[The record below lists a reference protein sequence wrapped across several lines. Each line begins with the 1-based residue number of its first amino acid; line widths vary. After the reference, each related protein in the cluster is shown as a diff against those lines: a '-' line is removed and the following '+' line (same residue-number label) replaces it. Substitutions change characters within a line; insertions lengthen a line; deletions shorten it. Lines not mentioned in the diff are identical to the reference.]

1 MPSSRRRFLQVVP
14 LGCVTTLLAA
24 CAPAAPAPAAAPTS
38 PPPPA
43 TSVPTVA
50 PASAPPV
57 PTAVLPTAAAAKPV
71 ATAAPAKGSVL
82 PSYIPLASKPA
93 PDYPSK
99 GELYED
105 GYSKYPANP
114 SKATP
119 AEPPG
124 LGSTV
129 TVFVDGLYPPPTPLD
144 QNPAWQAI
152 NKQLNATVQ
161 FNIVPPADYA
171 SKLATL
177 MAGGD
182 YPDLISL
189 FGGLTAAPNLP
200 SFLQQAAADLTPYL
214 SSDAVKAYP
223 NLAAL
228 PTFAWRNS
236 GSVIGGHLWTV
247 PVSRPSISS
256 LMIKNSTVWDREI
269 GPDYTPRNAD
279 DFTRVLQQLNKP
291 SANRWAIGTFQAAL
305 SGPFEIAWFASLF
318 GAPNNWRLEPDG
330 KLVKDYET
338 PEFKE
343 AVGYVRDLIT
353 AGVFFPDSLTTTS
366 APAAMTNLVSGKC
379 VLSVR
384 SLGLDWTDGYQQG
397 QHLDPPQT
405 FGFMRHFAAHD
416 GAKPVFFLGTGY
428 GASTMLK
435 QASPGRI
442 KELLNIL
449 NWTAAP
455 FGSQEDL
462 LMVYGIEG
470 TDYRLDAS
478 GNPVTSDSWAGD
490 AYNAPWRYMTQH
502 HQVMYNANYPE
513 FTKLEA
519 DAETALIPIGV
530 SDATLGY
537 YSPTNSAKGVRL
549 RLTFNDGLLEVL
561 QGSRPLGDLD
571 QLVSDWQA
579 NGGED
584 IRKEYLAAIAAA
596 A

>member
-14 LGCVTTLLAA
+14 LGCATTLLAA
-24 CAPAAPAPAAAPTS
+24 CAPAAGVPAAPPTS

-50 PASAPPV
+50 TASAPPT
-57 PTAVLPTAAAAKPV
+57 PTGVLPTAAAARPA
-71 ATAAPAKGSVL
+71 ATAAPAKSSVL
-82 PSYIPLASKPA
+82 PSYIALASKPA

-114 SKATP
+114 VRATP

-129 TVFVDGLYPPPTPLD
+129 TVFADGLYPPPTPLE

-152 NKQLNATVQ
+152 NKQLNAMVQ
-161 FNIVPPADYA
+161 FNVVPPADYA

-189 FGGLTAAPNLP
+189 FGGLIAAPNLP

-214 SSDAVKAYP
+214 SGDAVKAYP

-236 GSVIGGHLWTV
+236 GSLIGGHLWTV
-247 PVSRPSISS
+247 PISRPSISS
-256 LMIKNSTVWDREI
+256 LMIKNSSVWDQEI
-269 GPDYTPRNAD
+269 GPDYTPTNVD
-279 DFTRVLQQLNKP
+279 DFKRVLLQLNQP

-318 GAPNNWRLEPDG
+318 DAPNNWRLEPGG

-338 PEFKE
+338 PEYKE
-343 AVGYVRDLIT
+343 AVGYVRDLIS

-428 GASTMLK
+428 AANTMLK
-435 QASPGRI
+435 QASPERI
-442 KELLNIL
+442 KELLSIL

-455 FGSQEDL
+455 FGSQEDM
-462 LMVYGIEG
+462 LMTYGVEG
-470 TDYRLDAS
+470 TNYTVDSS
-478 GNPVTSDSWAGD
+478 GNPVTRDSWAGD
-490 AYNAPWRYMTQH
+490 AYNAAWRYMSQH
-502 HQVMYNANYPE
+502 PQVIYNATYPE
-513 FTKLEA
+513 FTRIVA
-519 DAETALIPIGV
+519 DAEAALIPIGV

-537 YSPTNSAKGVRL
+537 YSPTNNAKGVRL
-549 RLTFNDGLLEVL
+549 RLTFNDGLLEIL
-561 QGSRPLGDLD
+561 QGSRPLGELD